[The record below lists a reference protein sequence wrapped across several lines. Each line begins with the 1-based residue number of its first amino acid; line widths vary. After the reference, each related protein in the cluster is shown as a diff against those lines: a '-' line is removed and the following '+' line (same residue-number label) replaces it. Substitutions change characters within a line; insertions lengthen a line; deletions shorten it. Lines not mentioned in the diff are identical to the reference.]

1 MGKDLRKKE
10 PEMIS
15 NYFESLGIPIIGRIS
30 SPARLTLV
38 ARGREWSLF
47 LGRRPEEAIIPAVM
61 RSRKG
66 EDDGI
71 IYVTLV
77 Y

>member
-1 MGKDLRKKE
+1 MLT
-10 PEMIS
+10 
-15 NYFESLGIPIIGRIS
+15 FGRIS
-30 SPARLTLV
+30 SPARLTLA

-71 IYVTLV
+71 IYVILV